1 MTALEKSAKNDTV
14 GMILTLI
21 LYAVGAVSAP
31 YVKVAEWLGGGPELE
46 WYLAFAFKTIC
57 SILPVYLM
65 FQFGFKKAVT
75 GSGGGIKGFL
85 LCVPAFLV
93 ALDNFPF
100 LPLITGS
107 LKFVGSAGDIFPYVL
122 YCLSI
127 GVMEETIFRGNVLPL
142 FMFKFSKDKKGTL
155 CAVVVSSAKA
165 FAMMEN
171 YFGKEIAKNRLEVK
185 DGEKLDLVGRS
196 LTFVAAPMVHWPEV
210 MVAYD
215 DKDKILFSAD
225 AFGKFGDLDSDEPW
239 DDEARRYY
247 IGIVGKYGTQA
258 QSLLKKAA
266 ALDIAKICPLH
277 GEVLDK
283 DLAHYVSLYNIWSS
297 YAVESEGALICYTS
311 VYGHTKIAAELL
323 AEELEANGEK
333 VAIYDL
339 ARTDESLALAEAF
352 RYGKLV
358 LATTT
363 YNGEAFP
370 AMREFINE
378 LIGHNYQ
385 NRKVGFI
392 ENGSW
397 APVAK
402 KKMTDMLSVCKG
414 LHMCLYG

>member
-1 MTALEKSAKNDTV
+1 MFISDTVFYAGVNDRKVDLFEGQYPVPNGISYNSYIIKGEKVAVMDSVDKNFGEEWLENIEKVLGDKAPDYLVVLHMEPDHSANIKAFLEKYPD
-14 GMILTLI
+14 
-21 LYAVGAVSAP
+21 
-31 YVKVAEWLGGGPELE
+31 
-46 WYLAFAFKTIC
+46 
-57 SILPVYLM
+57 
-65 FQFGFKKAVT
+65 
-75 GSGGGIKGFL
+75 
-85 LCVPAFLV
+85 
-93 ALDNFPF
+93 
-100 LPLITGS
+100 
-107 LKFVGSAGDIFPYVL
+107 
-122 YCLSI
+122 
-127 GVMEETIFRGNVLPL
+127 
-142 FMFKFSKDKKGTL
+142 
-155 CAVVVSSAKA
+155 AVVVSSAKA

-297 YAVESEGALICYTS
+297 YAVEKEGVVIAYAS
-311 VYGHTKIAAELL
+311 VYGNTAGAAKLL
-323 AEELEANGEK
+323 KEKLEAKGVC
-333 VAIYDL
+333 VALYDL
-339 ARTDESLALAEAF
+339 ARADRSLVLAEAF

-358 LATTT
+358 LASTT
-363 YNGEAFP
+363 YNGDVFP
-370 AMREFINE
+370 FMRYFIGDLAE
-378 LIGHNYQ
+378 HNYQ
-385 NRKVGFI
+385 NRTVAFI

-397 APVAK
+397 APMAK
-402 KKMTDMLSVCKG
+402 KKMADMLAGCKNLTFAENSVKIISAVNEQNINEIENLAEELG
-414 LHMCLYG
+414 K